1 MSSDRVPGVRELQRQ
16 LTRRLL
22 LDAAARLFAADGYT
36 ATTIDEIAAAAGA
49 NRATLYLHFDGKEAL
64 ARALLGEVYELTL
77 EQLETLADEPAWT
90 RPVLRAWIA
99 ANAELWPRGAEMMA
113 GLREAMIATAGYRD
127 YVESQAVPL
136 AARLAA
142 DERFDAAE
150 AALRARL
157 LVMQLHGFYQR
168 WLLWGCPGA
177 GSGAGDALLD
187 LQAEIFWTTLHDDH
201 DRQEHR

>member
-1 MSSDRVPGVRELQRQ
+1 MPAGRAPGVRELQRQ

-22 LDAAARLFAADGYT
+22 LDAAARLFAQDGYT

-64 ARALLGEVYELTL
+64 AQALLGEVYELTRA
-77 EQLETLADEPAWT
+77 QLVALAREPQWT

-127 YVESQAVPL
+127 YVELQAAPL
-136 AARLAA
+136 TARLA
-142 DERFDAAE
+142 ERFERPA

-168 WLLWGCPGA
+168 WLLWGCPGPGA
-177 GSGAGDALLD
+177 AGDALLD

-201 DRQEHR
+201 DRLESR